1 MTVVAVPILIFIA
14 PSVYSLQSRKRVAV
28 AVGGMGEG
36 RWGGERRGERR
47 ILHAVNITNL
57 GERLVR
63 RSELFQRKEYTD
75 ACPWKKRGIV
85 GIRDFF
91 AACRAGTFDPAAPGV
106 TDKRLNESADAEPD
120 ILISR
125 CGFGEPAAIS
135 REEALCVPF
144 SFSFL
149 FLFFRRATHTCNE

>member
-1 MTVVAVPILIFIA
+1 
-14 PSVYSLQSRKRVAV
+14 
-28 AVGGMGEG
+28 
-36 RWGGERRGERR
+36 
-47 ILHAVNITNL
+47 L

-144 SFSFL
+144 SFFFSFSVFSPRYAYVQRMTTNRTKRSGRTRCDL
-149 FLFFRRATHTCNE
+149 PQN